1 MGRNAQRAK
10 DLMEDMKIYRPD
22 RLEEWKKQGIKP
34 LEYLEKFLDGVDERE
49 QKTLEVLKER
59 IPQGLDPLEYEQE
72 LNWKRQ
78 QAMEI
83 ANQEVNSLLR

>member
-10 DLMEDMKIYRPD
+10 YLMEDMKMYKPD
-22 RLEEWKKQGIKP
+22 RLEEWKKQGRKP
-34 LEYLEKFLDGVDERE
+34 REYLEKVLDGVDERE

-78 QAMEI
+78 QAMEV